1 MPVSSGWTAHHR
13 ESRLQIAIAG
23 TNEEEKHLRGTGCW
37 ILSSIHGWI
46 TATTGGF

>member
-23 TNEEEKHLRGTGCW
+23 PMKRNYENTVLDTP
-37 ILSSIHGWI
+37 SSIHGWI